1 MEEKNTEIFSYLQV
15 YQFYPGI
22 YIGNNKYILKR
33 LNDIILYDITS
44 NRFKKLIYDVS
55 FYNILNKS
63 LDNKIIILSNYNN
76 IIFFH
81 IENMQYISILYYEK
95 FLTASLY
102 KNKKNE
108 NIIISL
114 SIGKFY
120 VWNFNTYEIIL
131 EKELQNVF
139 AVEILNIV
147 ETKEY
152 FIYLNKYEKHLFSI
166 NKNNFAINFFEINF
180 SPFSICY
187 FNEENFLI
195 SSYEKISVFNIN
207 LQKEVSN
214 FKNEGYLEKNNK
226 IIIENYIVNINN
238 SGKII
243 LIQKNK
249 IYLYE
254 FIDHNFTLK
263 NIFLLNGLYINY
275 LYDNFI
281 VTENKEK
288 EQMIEKIN
296 L

>member
-120 VWNFNTYEIIL
+120 VWNFNTYEIIF

-166 NKNNFAINFFEINF
+166 NKNNYEINFFEINF
-180 SPFSICY
+180 TPFSICY
-187 FNEENFLI
+187 FNDENLLI
-195 SSYEKISVFNIN
+195 SSYDKIIVFNIN
-207 LQKEVSN
+207 LKKEVSY
-214 FKNEGYLEKNNK
+214 FKIDNDLEIKNK
-226 IIIENYIVNINN
+226 GIENYIFNINN
-238 SGKII
+238 LGKII
-243 LIQKNK
+243 FIQNNK

-254 FIDHNFTLK
+254 YIDKSLTIK
-263 NIFLLNGLYINY
+263 NIFKLNGLYINY
-275 LYDNFI
+275 LYDNYI
-281 VTENKEK
+281 ITENKEK